1 MSACVPSPLLRRR
14 DRACRAGGGRA
25 GRTGRAAA
33 IRRLSNK
40 RANSSMPDMAF
51 FSRKAV
57 RGTGAMFIKVAML
70 LLNSSLRQLTLDER
84 PHGLLVVDVSVQL
97 QRGAVPSPPQT
108 VVRLH
113 AEVVRV
119 RNAGVLVAA
128 VDGVQHSRL
137 TAPVHHLGT
146 VENVIWSSSLGVR
159 RRAQHL
165 SHLQV
170 DA

>member
-1 MSACVPSPLLRRR
+1 
-14 DRACRAGGGRA
+14 
-25 GRTGRAAA
+25 
-33 IRRLSNK
+33 
-40 RANSSMPDMAF
+40 
-51 FSRKAV
+51 
-57 RGTGAMFIKVAML
+57 MFIKVAML

-97 QRGAVPSPPQT
+97 QRGAVPPPPQT

-159 RRAQHL
+159 RRAQHI